1 MTPNLLFV
9 DTSAWYALLDR
20 KDRNHAGAVRFLRDS
35 HDPLVTSTYV
45 LDETVTLVKR
55 HLGHTMAARFGHQL
69 WAEEIARL
77 VRVSPEDEMVAWEI
91 FTRHPDKGY
100 SYTDCTSFALMQ
112 RLRLDAAFAYDAHF
126 EQFGQLT
133 RLPRD

>member
-9 DTSAWYALLDR
+9 DTSARYALLDR
-20 KDRNHAGAVRFLRDS
+20 KDRNHAGAVRFLQDS

-69 WAEEIARL
+69 WPRRL
-77 VRVSPEDEMVAWEI
+77 HGSCACHPRTRWWLGRYSPDI
-91 FTRHPDKGY
+91 LTRGTATPTAHP
-100 SYTDCTSFALMQ
+100 SPWQ
-112 RLRLDAAFAYDAHF
+112 RLRLEAAFAYDAHF
-126 EQFGQLT
+126 EQYGQLT